1 MYAAPLGWIAA
12 FSVLTVAAA
21 CTAPSADSGPDR
33 STRTEV
39 STITWT
45 DGQPA
50 YSIKCEMASGCQTRA
65 AALCNYGP
73 SKILSSENLPTAG
86 NARAVLGPPSVI
98 VRCG

>member
-1 MYAAPLGWIAA
+1 MAALA
-12 FSVLTVAAA
+12 FLTTA
-21 CTAPSADSGPDR
+21 CTAPSAGPDR
-33 STRTEV
+33 STWSDV

-50 YSIKCEMASGCQTRA
+50 YARKCEMASGCQTRA
-65 AALCNYGP
+65 AAVCNNGP

-86 NARAVLGPPSVI
+86 NARAALGPPSVV